1 MSEGLNAKG
10 KKIGYYRNRFY
21 AELKNSMNPKPGK
34 GYVDLKL
41 TGAFYE
47 AVTVDIGAK
56 EIEFTSLD
64 GKTNDLEE
72 KYGSDIF
79 GLNEIF
85 HNEFIEKF
93 EPVLVEAIKE
103 KAGL

>member
-1 MSEGLNAKG
+1 
-10 KKIGYYRNRFY
+10 
-21 AELKNSMNPKPGK
+21 MNPKPGK

-41 TGAFYE
+41 TGNFYE
-47 AVTVDIGAK
+47 AVTVEIGST

-64 GKTNDLEE
+64 PKADELEK

-85 HNEFIEKF
+85 HNEFVEKF
-93 EPVLVEAIKE
+93 EPVLIDAIKE
-103 KAGL
+103 KTGL